1 MWLSRKMITIFS
13 GRKNRDKGNSTMRDK
28 RDNMKDKTGFAI
40 WYEKTV
46 AETDTKADSYITYFM
61 FCIEFSDI
69 YGNTDTYEKC
79 ETLRFINEV

>member
-28 RDNMKDKTGFAI
+28 RDNMKDKTGFANG
-40 WYEKTV
+40 W
-46 AETDTKADSYITYFM
+46 ETDTKADSYITYFM

>member
-1 MWLSRKMITIFS
+1 
-13 GRKNRDKGNSTMRDK
+13 MRYK

-46 AETDTKADSYITYFM
+46 GKLIPKQTVISLISCFVLN
-61 FCIEFSDI
+61 SVI
-69 YGNTDTYEKC
+69 YTNIDTYEKC

>member
-40 WYEKTV
+40 
-46 AETDTKADSYITYFM
+46 
-61 FCIEFSDI
+61 CIEFSDI